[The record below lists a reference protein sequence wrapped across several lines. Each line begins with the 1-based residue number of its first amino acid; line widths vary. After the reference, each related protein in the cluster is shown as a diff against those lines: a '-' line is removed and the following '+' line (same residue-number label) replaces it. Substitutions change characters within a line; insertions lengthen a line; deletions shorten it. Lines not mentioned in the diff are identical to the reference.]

1 MLQALTPEEP
11 EERFPLSGASL
22 DISEFKIRNGCS
34 HYLGSVC
41 LHRAHTSTPPPPP
54 WLNRAVGVW
63 VCLGAQ
69 MVKPGARL
77 MPSSRLCL
85 TIIPG
90 WEGGALSS
98 LTG

>member
-41 LHRAHTSTPPPPP
+41 LHRAHTSTPPPPMVEP
-54 WLNRAVGVW
+54 RSGGLGLSWSTDGETRRSADAVF
-63 VCLGAQ
+63 
-69 MVKPGARL
+69 
-77 MPSSRLCL
+77 
-85 TIIPG
+85 
-90 WEGGALSS
+90 
-98 LTG
+98 